1 MEGFTV
7 VNVLLTFFMFLLLV
21 TVFFFSFASE
31 DMKRG
36 YGLGSAAFFVFVL
49 FIAVTFALLRC
60 FTIYQDNAND
70 RKESVEKAWKTE
82 CQIDVNSRYLV

>member
-1 MEGFTV
+1 MEVFTV
-7 VNVLLTFFMFLLLV
+7 LNLQLTFCMFLLLV

-60 FTIYQDNAND
+60 FTIFQNNAND
-70 RKESVEKAWKTE
+70 GKKSAEKAWKTE